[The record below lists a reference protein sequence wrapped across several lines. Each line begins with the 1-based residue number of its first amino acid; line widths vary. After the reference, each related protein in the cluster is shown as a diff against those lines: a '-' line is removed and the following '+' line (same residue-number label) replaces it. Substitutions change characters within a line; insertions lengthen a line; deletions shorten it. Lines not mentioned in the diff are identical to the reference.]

1 MNIVLQRLRPPIW
14 AGNPH
19 SSGLLRQAISEVG
32 RNALLLRFNSTII
45 VQAFAIRIAAERSA
59 DETQPDAC
67 SLCTFPP
74 ETPLPCRGAGESS
87 GPQRGERYGKRLVC
101 ASDTHA
107 SRAAALDHSDCDRN
121 APAGR
126 GIPLRHS
133 LAANEQRHHDGEL
146 RRRERPRT
154 HSARASG
161 GDSEYS
167 AVF

>member
-59 DETQPDAC
+59 YETQPDAC

-74 ETPLPCRGAGESS
+74 ETALPCRGAGESP
-87 GPQRGERYGKRLVC
+87 GPERGERSGKRLVRPC
-101 ASDTHA
+101 HAHA
-107 SRAAALDHSDCDRN
+107 SRAAPLGH
-121 APAGR
+121 PASHR
-126 GIPLRHS
+126 D
-133 LAANEQRHHDGEL
+133 A
-146 RRRERPRT
+146 
-154 HSARASG
+154 SAG
-161 GDSEYS
+161 
-167 AVF
+167 